1 MDPTITK
8 GKWEVEEDERLL
20 KAVLTSDPRKWR
32 QIANKMPGR
41 RDIQVRYRIVKLKQW
56 MLERGVAEEYLP
68 D

>member
-41 RDIQVRYRIVKLKQW
+41 RDI
-56 MLERGVAEEYLP
+56 
-68 D
+68 